1 MFLKAEN
8 GIYEVEKVLDLAKLR
23 DEKYLKEMQLID
35 EIRLFWQMM
44 TTPQTHRNLIDSST
58 KKILNLQT

>member
-1 MFLKAEN
+1 MFLRAEN

-35 EIRLFWQMM
+35 
-44 TTPQTHRNLIDSST
+44 
-58 KKILNLQT
+58 